1 MIGKVENCFTYR
13 RIGTFTSY
21 IDDRL
26 QIVDMQTQHGQI
38 EAASPTCFN
47 LNKASVL
54 PVQSLARSLLSLSTH
69 EHTQTDFCPLLESH
83 SASFSLHSVQITSR
97 WDKSIMF
104 PDPPPPP
111 LCFTFLAQS
120 SPSTF
125 SPLEPPSFL
134 IQKDIHISLKKEVE
148 ELGRG
153 VGGGT
158 GGQERKQNLCNQ
170 QQDVRRCLQPVRAHL
185 RPPDGKYLGY
195 KPTPGCSGPPKTSER
210 SHNTGRRGGPREN
223 TRISTHVGKVTKYAV
238 EGTQISSYLS
248 ISAVISVC
256 SY

>member
-104 PDPPPPP
+104 PDPPPLLFASLFWPRV
-111 LCFTFLAQS
+111 LLQHF
-120 SPSTF
+120 
-125 SPLEPPSFL
+125 PPS
-134 IQKDIHISLKKEVE
+134 
-148 ELGRG
+148 
-153 VGGGT
+153 
-158 GGQERKQNLCNQ
+158 N
-170 QQDVRRCLQPVRAHL
+170 PL
-185 RPPDGKYLGY
+185 R
-195 KPTPGCSGPPKTSER
+195 S
-210 SHNTGRRGGPREN
+210 
-223 TRISTHVGKVTKYAV
+223 
-238 EGTQISSYLS
+238 
-248 ISAVISVC
+248 
-256 SY
+256 